1 VRFNYF
7 RLFFNYLY
15 FDVVKWSYLQF
26 GVLVP
31 YIALGP
37 TLVTGLITLGLMQ
50 QIVRAFGRV
59 EQSFQYLVLS
69 WTTVVELISVYKRLR
84 AFELQIREVRE
95 AAPLAPA

>member
-1 VRFNYF
+1 
-7 RLFFNYLY
+7 
-15 FDVVKWSYLQF
+15 VVKWSYLQF

-37 TLVTGLITLGLMQ
+37 TLVTGLITLGVMQ

-84 AFELQIREVRE
+84 AFEQQIREGAE